1 MMKRLNS
8 IRITVRKKRLPINDR
23 RIFTADT
30 RHKKKYGT
38 RENRGKTRKNA
49 GKLYKNKYINL
60 LEKRAGAL

>member
-1 MMKRLNS
+1 M
-8 IRITVRKKRLPINDR
+8 IGGFFI
-23 RIFTADT
+23 ADT

-60 LEKRAGAL
+60 LEKRARAL

>member
-1 MMKRLNS
+1 M
-8 IRITVRKKRLPINDR
+8 IGGFFI
-23 RIFTADT
+23 ADT

-38 RENRGKTRKNA
+38 SENRGKTRKNA